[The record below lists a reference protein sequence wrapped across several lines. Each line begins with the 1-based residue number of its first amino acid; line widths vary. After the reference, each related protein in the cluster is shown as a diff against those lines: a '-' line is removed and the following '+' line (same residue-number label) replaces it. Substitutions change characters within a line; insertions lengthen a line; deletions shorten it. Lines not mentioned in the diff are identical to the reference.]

1 MGKTAIILGATGLTG
16 SLVLE
21 QLLVD
26 DRYERILLFSRSS
39 CGVDHPKLTE
49 YLGDLLHLEEFKEQF
64 KGDEVYVCIGT
75 TRKKTPDPDQ
85 YRKIDFGIP
94 VQAAQLAKENDIKG
108 MAVVSAI
115 GADSNSS
122 FKYNRIKGDMEKTV
136 MEVGI
141 PRTYI
146 LRPSMI
152 AGDRKEH
159 RSGERIGLKIFKALQ
174 FLFIGKLKKYKAV
187 DANAIAN
194 KMIALLNSDEA
205 SSIIESDHIS

>member
-94 VQAAQLAKENDIKG
+94 VQAAQLAKENGIKG
-108 MAVVSAI
+108 MAVISAI

-122 FKYNRIKGDMEKTV
+122 FKYNRIKGDMEKAV

>member
-49 YLGDLLHLEEFKEQF
+49 YLGDLFHLEEFKEQF

-94 VQAAQLAKENDIKG
+94 VQAAHLAKENGIKG
-108 MAVVSAI
+108 IAVVSAI

-122 FKYNRIKGDMEKTV
+122 FKYNRIKGDMERAV
-136 MEVGI
+136 MEVEI
-141 PRTYI
+141 PRTYM

-159 RSGERIGLKIFKALQ
+159 RGGERIGLKIFKALQ
-174 FLFIGKLKKYKAV
+174 FMFVGKLKKYKAV
-187 DANAIAN
+187 NASAIAN

>member
-26 DRYERILLFSRSS
+26 DRYKRILLFSRNS

-75 TRKKTPDPDQ
+75 TRKKTPDPDH

-94 VQAAQLAKENDIKG
+94 VQAAQLAKENGIKG
-108 MAVVSAI
+108 IAVVSAI

-122 FKYNRIKGDMEKTV
+122 FKYNRIKGDMERAV

-174 FLFIGKLKKYKAV
+174 FIFVGKLKKYKAV
-187 DANAIAN
+187 DASAIAN
-194 KMIALLNSDEA
+194 KMIMLLNSDEA